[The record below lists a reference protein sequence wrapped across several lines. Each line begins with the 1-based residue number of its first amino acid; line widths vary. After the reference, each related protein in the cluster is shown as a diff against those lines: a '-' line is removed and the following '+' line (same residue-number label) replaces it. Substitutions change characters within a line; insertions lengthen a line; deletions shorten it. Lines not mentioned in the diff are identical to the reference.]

1 MDTRI
6 DRGGAGGVGE
16 SGCGEVVR
24 RNRVLVRD
32 DQSHHDYRDDCRLAP
47 GVIFFG
53 FGNGGQS
60 IGFSNLTEHGG
71 FFAGGWKGFPDR
83 IVYCGGVLPGV
94 ELIGITAGEAK
105 NPQVTL
111 RSAVGKVLWRILIFY
126 VGAIFRYRYHLPVE

>member
-16 SGCGEVVR
+16 SGGGAVVR

-32 DQSHHDYRDDCRLAP
+32 DQSHHDYRDDCHWP

-71 FFAGGWKGFPDR
+71 FFAGAGKG
-83 IVYCGGVLPGV
+83 
-94 ELIGITAGEAK
+94 
-105 NPQVTL
+105 
-111 RSAVGKVLWRILIFY
+111 S
-126 VGAIFRYRYHLPVE
+126 

>member
-6 DRGGAGGVGE
+6 DRSGAGGVGE
-16 SGCGEVVR
+16 SGGGAVVR

-32 DQSHHDYRDDCRLAP
+32 DQSHHDYRDDCHWP
-47 GVIFFG
+47 GRDFFG

-71 FFAGGWKGFPDR
+71 FFAGGWKGFLTALC
-83 IVYCGGVLPGV
+83 IVVASYQGV

-111 RSAVGKVLWRILIFY
+111 RSAVGKVLWRILIST
-126 VGAIFRYRYHLPVE
+126 